1 MKTYDNLVL
10 TFRQRQLQGGK
21 DVTDIAR
28 ETWGLRRI
36 PPDLADRYRA
46 NGWWTDASL
55 GDMVASGLGTMGD
68 VRFRVQSAVRP
79 WSGTF
84 ADVDGAARALAA
96 SLQARGVG
104 PGSVVAFQIPN
115 WVEAGITF
123 WAAAYLGA
131 VVVPIVHFYGAKEVD
146 YIVRAIEPDVVVTA
160 DRFGHSDFLATWSD
174 VLARHPVPRWLVVG
188 GGDLPAAATPFGD
201 LLDTAPLPAPP
212 AVDPD
217 TPALIG
223 FTSGT
228 TRDPKGVVHSHRS
241 IGCETRQLDRMF
253 PIGGPPQVTAAP
265 VGHFVGMLNAFLV
278 PLLRTRAVN
287 LIDVWDPG
295 EVLRMM
301 REEGLGM
308 GGGATFFLT
317 SLLDHPDFTDE
328 HLALMPFAGL
338 GGSPVPVA
346 VTERATRLGIK
357 VFRSYGST
365 EHPSITGCTLDDP
378 ESKRLTTDGRPLAG
392 VEMRLE
398 DGGEIVSR
406 GPDCCLGYTDPALT
420 AAAFDAE
427 GWYRTGDV
435 GVVDG
440 DGYLTITDRVSDI
453 IIRGGENI
461 SAQEVEELLMGV
473 DAVAEVSVVAAPD
486 ERLGEHAA
494 AVLRLRP
501 GAEAPTLADVRSHL
515 AAAGLARQKW
525 PESLHVV
532 AELPRTP
539 SGKVQK
545 FVLRRQLREGRL
557 ETPFSRS

>member
-1 MKTYDNLVL
+1 
-10 TFRQRQLQGGK
+10 
-21 DVTDIAR
+21 VTEIAR
-28 ETWGLRRI
+28 ETWGLRHI
-36 PPDLADRYRA
+36 PADLAESYRA

-55 GDMVASGLGTMGD
+55 GDMVATGLGTMGD
-68 VRFRVQSAVRP
+68 VGFRVRSAVRP
-79 WSGTF
+79 WSGRF
-84 ADVDGAARALAA
+84 ADVDRAARSLATA
-96 SLQARGVG
+96 LQARGVG

-131 VVVPIVHFYGAKEVD
+131 VVVPIVHFYGSKEVD

-160 DRFGHSDFLATWSD
+160 DRFGHSDFLAAWGE
-174 VLARHPVPRWLVVG
+174 VQARHPVPLWLVVG
-188 GGDLPAAATPFGD
+188 VSGRDDLPATATPFAD
-201 LLDTAPLPAPP
+201 LLDGAPLASPL

-217 TPALIG
+217 APALIG

-228 TRDPKGVVHSHRS
+228 TRDPKGVVHSHRT

-253 PIGGPPQVTAAP
+253 PIGGPPQITAAP
-265 VGHFVGMLNAFLV
+265 VGHFIGMLNAFLV

-301 REEGLGM
+301 REDGLGM
-308 GGGATFFLT
+308 GGGATYFLT
-317 SLLDHPDFTDE
+317 SLLDHPDFTDQ

-378 ESKRLTTDGRPLAG
+378 EDKRLTTDGRPLAG
-392 VEMRLE
+392 VEIRLE

-406 GPDCCLGYTDPALT
+406 GPDCCLGYTDPGLI
-420 AAAFDAE
+420 AAAFDAG

-435 GVVDG
+435 GVLDG

-473 DAVAEVSVVAAPD
+473 DGIAEISVVAAPD

-494 AVLRLRP
+494 AILRLRP

-532 AELPRTP
+532 ADFPRTP

-545 FVLRRQLREGRL
+545 FVLRRRLGEGLL
-557 ETPFSRS
+557 ETSFSQD

>member
-1 MKTYDNLVL
+1 MTE
-10 TFRQRQLQGGK
+10 
-21 DVTDIAR
+21 IAR
-28 ETWGLRRI
+28 ETWGLRHI
-36 PPDLADRYRA
+36 PADLAESYRA

-55 GDMVASGLGTMGD
+55 GDMVATGLGTMGD
-68 VRFRVQSAVRP
+68 VGFRVRSAVRP

-84 ADVDGAARALAA
+84 ADVDRAARSLATA
-96 SLQARGVG
+96 LQARGVG

-131 VVVPIVHFYGAKEVD
+131 GVVPIVHFYGAKEVD

-160 DRFGHSDFLATWSD
+160 DRFGHSDFLATWGE
-174 VLARHPVPRWLVVG
+174 VLARRPVPRWLVVG
-188 GGDLPAAATPFGD
+188 GSGRDDLPATATPFAD
-201 LLDTAPLPAPP
+201 LLDGAPLESPL

-217 TPALIG
+217 APALIG

-228 TRDPKGVVHSHRS
+228 TRDPKGVVHSHRT

-253 PIGGPPQVTAAP
+253 PIGGPPQITAAP
-265 VGHFVGMLNAFLV
+265 VGHFIGRLNAFLV

-301 REEGLGM
+301 REDGLGM
-308 GGGATFFLT
+308 GGGATYFLT

-378 ESKRLTTDGRPLAG
+378 EDKRLTTDGRPLAG
-392 VEMRLE
+392 VEIRLE

-406 GPDCCLGYTDPALT
+406 GPDCCLGYTDPGLT
-420 AAAFDAE
+420 AAAFDAR

-435 GVVDG
+435 GVLDG

-473 DAVAEVSVVAAPD
+473 DGIAEISVVAAPD

-494 AVLRLRP
+494 AILRLRP
-501 GAEAPTLADVRSHL
+501 GAEAPSLADVRSHL
-515 AAAGLARQKW
+515 AGAGLARQKW

-532 AELPRTP
+532 AEFPRTP

-545 FVLRRQLREGRL
+545 FVLRRQLRDGLL
-557 ETPFSRS
+557 ETSFSQG

>member
-1 MKTYDNLVL
+1 
-10 TFRQRQLQGGK
+10 
-21 DVTDIAR
+21 VTQTGIGRD
-28 ETWGLRRI
+28 TWGLRTV
-36 PPDLADRYRA
+36 PTDLADRYRA
-46 NGWWTDASL
+46 EGHWTDATL
-55 GDMVASGLGTMGD
+55 GDTVAHGLGTMAD
-68 VRFRVQSAVRP
+68 VEFRVRSAVRP
-79 WSGTF
+79 WTGTF
-84 ADVDGAARALAA
+84 ADVDRAARSLAA

-160 DRFGHSDFLATWSD
+160 DRFGHADFLATWSD
-174 VLARHPVPRWLVVG
+174 VLARRPVPLWLVVDG
-188 GGDLPAAATPFGD
+188 SGRGDLPTGATPFGD
-201 LLDTAPLPAPP
+201 LLDAAPLAAPLP
-212 AVDPD
+212 VDPGA
-217 TPALIG
+217 PALIG

-241 IGCETRQLDRMF
+241 LGCETRQLDAMM
-253 PIGGPPQVTAAP
+253 PPGGPPQITAAP
-265 VGHFVGMLNAFLV
+265 VGHFIGMLNAFLV
-278 PLLRTRAVN
+278 PLLRTRSVN
-287 LIDVWDPG
+287 LVDVWDPG
-295 EVLRMM
+295 EVLRLMK
-301 REEGLGM
+301 EEGLGM
-308 GGGATFFLT
+308 GGGATYFLT
-317 SLLDHPDFTDE
+317 SLLDHPDFGDE
-328 HLALMPFAGL
+328 HLAMMPFAGL

-365 EHPSITGCTLDDP
+365 EHPSITGCSLDDP
-378 ESKRLTTDGRPLAG
+378 EPKRLATDGRPLAG

-406 GPDCCLGYTDPALT
+406 GPDLCLGYTDPVLT
-420 AAAFDAE
+420 AAVFDAD

-435 GVVDG
+435 GVLDG

-494 AVLRLRP
+494 AILRLRP
-501 GAEAPTLADVRSHL
+501 GAEAPSLADVRSHL
-515 AAAGLARQKW
+515 AGAGLARQKW

-532 AELPRTP
+532 AEFPRTP

-545 FVLRRQLREGRL
+545 FVLRRQLRDGLL
-557 ETPFSRS
+557 ETSFSQG